1 MVLDDETGRIVWVG
15 EGRDEESLNRFFQG
29 MTDEERGQIEAVALD
44 MWRPYINSVSH
55 YCINA
60 KIVYDLFHVVKD
72 FNRVIDKIRNQEYHR
87 ARAEGKEVIKG
98 SKYLLLKNHEH
109 LSTDDR
115 VRLKELINLN
125 EKLAL
130 VHILKD
136 DLKKIWDYRYR
147 AWAERALEEWC
158 AIAYESGLRD
168 LISFADKLA
177 RHKDGILNHCNY
189 PIHTSWLEGVNNTI
203 KVIKRKAYGFRDT
216 DYFILKIK
224 QAFPG
229 TNYTNGIK

>member
-1 MVLDDETGRIVWVG
+1 
-15 EGRDEESLNRFFQG
+15 
-29 MTDEERGQIEAVALD
+29 MTDEERCQIEAVAMD

-55 YCINA
+55 YCLNA

-72 FNRVIDKIRNQEYHR
+72 FNPVIDKIRNQEYHKVPP
-87 ARAEGKEVIKG
+87 EGKEVING
-98 SKYLLLKNHEH
+98 SKYLLLKNQEH
-109 LSTDDR
+109 LSTDER
-115 VRLKELINLN
+115 ARLRELINLN
-125 EKLAL
+125 ENLAL

-147 AWAERALEEWC
+147 LWAERALEEWR
-158 AIAYESGLRD
+158 AIAYESGLQD
-168 LISFADKLA
+168 LISFADKLQ

-189 PIHTSWLEGVNNTI
+189 PIHTSPLEGVNNTI
-203 KVIKRKAYGFRDT
+203 KVIKRRVYGFRDI

-229 TNYTNGIK
+229 TN